1 MEQQRMDLLYQ
12 RFCQEEFDKNGVLC
26 KFRPV
31 VPEDFNFAYDCVDYI
46 ARHQPDRR
54 AMVWCDDLGHQR
66 TFTFGDMSRYSNM
79 TANLLLQN
87 GVKRGD
93 MVMVILK
100 RHYQFWFT
108 ILALHKIGAVIIPAT
123 NLLTKKDVVYR
134 VNAARVSAI
143 VCTADGEVS
152 QAVEDGEPEF
162 YGPVQKFLVH
172 GGREGWL
179 DFEIGRAHV

>member
-1 MEQQRMDLLYQ
+1 MR
-12 RFCQEEFDKNGVLC
+12 
-26 KFRPV
+26 
-31 VPEDFNFAYDCVDYI
+31 
-46 ARHQPDRR
+46 
-54 AMVWCDDLGHQR
+54 
-66 TFTFGDMSRYSNM
+66 RYSNRA
-79 TANLLLQN
+79 ANYLLAH

-134 VNAARVSAI
+134 VNAADVAAI

-152 QAVEDGEPEF
+152 QAVEEAEPEF
-162 YGPVQKFLVH
+162 SAPVKKFLVSVKRATLYSCSPS
-172 GGREGWL
+172 RERSRRQASSSRPSPH
-179 DFEIGRAHV
+179 RAWAR

>member
-1 MEQQRMDLLYQ
+1 MR
-12 RFCQEEFDKNGVLC
+12 
-26 KFRPV
+26 
-31 VPEDFNFAYDCVDYI
+31 
-46 ARHQPDRR
+46 
-54 AMVWCDDLGHQR
+54 
-66 TFTFGDMSRYSNM
+66 RYSNRA
-79 TANLLLQN
+79 ANYLLAH

-134 VNAARVSAI
+134 VNAADVAAI

-152 QAVEDGEPEF
+152 QAVEEAEPEF
-162 YGPVQKFLVH
+162 SAPVKKFLVH
-172 GGREGWL
+172 GSREGWR
-179 DFEIGRAHV
+179 DFDRELEDYPDTLERIPNQAADPMLLYFSSGTTGYPKMVIHNHTYAIAQDRKSVV